1 MDVPIIETVE
11 SLLAKIPADLLALI
25 ERMNE
30 GVVSDINPIDENL
43 FSQIPADL
51 IEIIK
56 HMNESGTT
64 YENQLSQIPPA
75 LVFLINQMNESLRT
89 STSTP
94 PSSPLLMPLSEES
107 ETEYDVFEELENCL
121 INQEGDG
128 LDRSVRVVYRNKFSN
143 TEIRQFFNFTWV
155 NQNLDYAVFYVM
167 ILDTLNELLER
178 ARDYGEPRDVLQ
190 LEICGDSMQN
200 SVSLILPNGE
210 ADLEQFIAL
219 LERLVQ
225 SNLSII
231 ADRSLELVVQIIRH
245 PLGGGG
251 QRRKLDSLMQSEI
264 INNKRACLINVHNH
278 GNKLCFAIGLAHLL
292 NPGCTD
298 LEALQKAREL
308 QNAVGLG
315 IQDAVA
321 FSDIVK
327 FENFLNIKIVVL
339 YHSRANASLLKF
351 QNNPQPHPQ
360 ILYFYVQNNHYYA
373 ITNIGAFLG
382 APYVCPACHTG
393 YTRKGGHSCRY
404 NCSVCLDEK
413 CPMQPL
419 NLTPCADCHRTCRSA
434 YCYEKHKI
442 ETWHPKACKSVSSCD
457 INRKCPKCQCNYN
470 LKIDNPK
477 PHVCGIIHCP
487 ICKGPLKSR
496 DSEVV
501 QEVPHEC
508 YIQPLAEDEHSEKY
522 VFYDFETNQ
531 QSGVHL
537 PIFVSTMT
545 FKGDKWSAE
554 GPNCALPFLKHFR
567 KPQYRN
573 FTFIAHN
580 SRAYDSY
587 LLLNPLIQQGV
598 APSVIAQGSKILCFV
613 DPAFNQRYID
623 SLSFLPMR
631 LSQMPEAL
639 GFENSVKGWFP
650 HFFTS
655 EENLHY
661 IGSYPRPEMYGCD
674 QMSPKERERFMTWY
688 ETVCHSTF
696 DFHKEMES
704 YCDNDVVILRE
715 GCLRFRAE
723 VIKGAGIDP
732 WSCTAIASACM
743 KTYRTHFLPLAS
755 IAIPSPE
762 NYRRQFKSYSSG
774 SIQWLE
780 YLAQDKDIFIQHALN
795 RGEKAFGPDHVDG
808 YTQIDGVEAVFEYNG
823 CFFHGCKSCFEPQ
836 ALCVLTQ
843 KTFGEMYL
851 EFQDKC
857 ESLQATYGLK
867 VNVMWEHEWTALKKS
882 DPHVRAFLSSFDPPE
897 PLEPRQALY
906 GGRTNALTL
915 RYVAQPDETIGY
927 VDFTS
932 LYPHVMSSSCYP
944 MGHPEIIHHDFDL
957 PQNYFGLIKATVYP
971 PRGLFIPV
979 LPYKGPQGKLFFP
992 LCRTCS
998 ENNNQE
1004 KPCDH
1009 SDQERALTAV
1019 WVTPEF
1025 TKALEKG
1032 YRVAKIFE
1040 VWNFSRKSDTLFK
1053 EYIKT
1058 FLRCKQM
1065 ASGYPSSVTDQ
1076 ESKDK
1081 YIRDYHD
1088 REGIL
1093 LDPDRIEVNKTK
1105 RNVSKLYLNSLWGKL
1120 SQRCNMLTTTII
1132 KDPEEFLEFVFS
1144 DQYEISHFSF
1154 LSQDIALVQWRRNTK
1169 WVLPPGN
1176 VNVFLAAFTTAYGRL
1191 ELYALMEQLQRRVL
1205 YHDTDSVVYVSKQ
1218 GDWSPPL
1225 SNYLGGLTS
1234 ELKDGDHITEWS
1246 SCGSKSYAFR
1256 TKDNHVVLKA
1266 KGVTQNYENAPRVNL
1281 ESITRL
1287 VEGFINDRNSDL
1299 EILSSYKKIVRDKK
1313 GFHLRNAPL
1322 TKRFRVVY
1330 DKRMLLPNGT
1340 TLPFGY

>member
-1 MDVPIIETVE
+1 MAELQKQGATVE
-11 SLLAKIPADLLALI
+11 SLLAQIPPELLEVI
-25 ERMNE
+25 TRMNE
-30 GVVSDINPIDENL
+30 SGVCDESIL
-43 FSQIPADL
+43 SQIPAEL
-51 IEIIK
+51 LEMINR
-56 HMNESGTT
+56 MNESGGPD
-64 YENQLSQIPPA
+64 ENLLSQIPEA
-75 LVFLINQMNESLRT
+75 LITLINRLNESQT
-89 STSTP
+89 FSAPATP
-94 PSSPLLMPLSEES
+94 TEIDQPISPRSVES
-107 ETEYDVFEELENCL
+107 ETPQDVFGELENCL
-121 INQEGDG
+121 IHLAGDG
-128 LDRSVRVVYRNKFSN
+128 LDRRVRVVYRNKFNN
-143 TEIRQFFNFTWV
+143 TEIRQFFNFLWV
-155 NQNLDYAVFYVM
+155 NQNLDYALFYMM
-167 ILDTLNELLER
+167 ITDTLNDLLET

-190 LEICGDSMQN
+190 LELCGDSLHN
-200 SVSLILPNGE
+200 TVSLILPNGE
-210 ADLEQFIAL
+210 ADLEQFTAL

-225 SNLSII
+225 SNFAII
-231 ADRSLELVVQIIRH
+231 ADRTLELVVQIIRQ
-245 PLGGGG
+245 PQGGGG

-264 INNKRACLINVHNH
+264 LSNKRAYLINVHNPD
-278 GNKLCFAIGLAHLL
+278 NKLCFAIGLAHLL

-298 LEALQKAREL
+298 LTALQKAREI
-308 QNAVGLG
+308 QTGVGLG
-315 IQDAVA
+315 IHEGVA
-321 FSDIVK
+321 FSDIFK
-327 FENFLNIKIVVL
+327 FENLLNIKIVVL

-351 QNNPQPHPQ
+351 QNTPQPHPQ
-360 ILYFYVQNNHYYA
+360 ILYFYVQNEHYYA
-373 ITNIGAFLG
+373 ITNITAFLG
-382 APYVCPACHTG
+382 TPYVCPSCHTG

-404 NCSVCLDEK
+404 NCSVCQDAE

-419 NLTPCADCHRTCRSA
+419 NLTPCADCHRTCRST
-434 YCYEKHKI
+434 YCYAKHKI
-442 ETWHPKACKSVSSCD
+442 ETWHPKACKSVSICA
-457 INRKCPKCQCNYN
+457 INKKCPKCHCNYN
-470 LKIDNPK
+470 LKIDSPK

-496 DSEVV
+496 DAEVV

-531 QSGVHL
+531 QSGDHL

-545 FKGDKWSAE
+545 FKGEKWSAE
-554 GPNCALPFLKHFR
+554 GSNCALLFLKHFR

-580 SRAYDSY
+580 ARAYDSY

-598 APSVIAQGSKILCFV
+598 APWVIAQGSKILCFV

-631 LSQMPEAL
+631 LAQMPEAL

-655 EENLHY
+655 DENLHY
-661 IGSYPRPEMYGCD
+661 VGAYPSPEMYGCD

-688 ETVCHSTF
+688 ETVRHGTF

-715 GCLRFRAE
+715 GCLRFREE
-723 VIKGAGIDP
+723 VIKDAGIDP
-732 WSCTAIASACM
+732 WSCTTIASACM
-743 KTYRTHFLPLAS
+743 KTYRTHYLPPAS
-755 IAIPSPE
+755 IAIPSPD

-780 YLAQDKDIFIQHALN
+780 YMAQDKDIFIQHALN
-795 RGEKAFGPDHVDG
+795 RGEKAFGSYHVDG
-808 YTQIDGVEAVFEYNG
+808 YTQIDGVETAYEYNG
-823 CFFHGCKSCFEPQ
+823 CFFHGCKSCFVPQ
-836 ALCVLTQ
+836 TLCVLTQ
-843 KTFGEMYL
+843 KTFGEMYQ
-851 EFQDKC
+851 EFQDKVD
-857 ESLQATYGLK
+857 SLQATYGLK
-867 VNVMWEHEWTALKKS
+867 VVVLWEHEWTALKKS
-882 DPHVRAFLSSFDPPE
+882 DPNVQAFLSSFETPE

-944 MGHPEIIHHDFDL
+944 IGHPEIIHRDFDL

-979 LPYKGPQGKLFFP
+979 LPYRGPQGKLFFP

-998 ENNNQE
+998 ENIQQT
-1004 KPCDH
+1004 PCDH
-1009 SDQERALTAV
+1009 SDQERALTGV
-1019 WVTPEF
+1019 WVTVEF
-1025 TKALEKG
+1025 SKALEMG

-1040 VWNFSRKSDTLFK
+1040 VWNFTKKSDTLFK

-1065 ASGYPSSVTDQ
+1065 ASGYPASVTDQ
-1076 ESKDK
+1076 ESKDR
-1081 YIRDYHD
+1081 YIQDYHD

-1120 SQRCNMLTTTII
+1120 AQRCNMLTTSII

-1154 LSQDIALVQWRRNTK
+1154 LSQDIALVQWRRNKK

-1191 ELYALMEQLQRRVL
+1191 ELYKLMEQLQRRVL
-1205 YHDTDSVVYVSKQ
+1205 YHDTDSVVYVSKP
-1218 GDWSPPL
+1218 GDWIPPL

-1234 ELKDGDHITEWS
+1234 ELAEGDHITEWS
-1246 SCGSKSYAFR
+1246 SCGPKSYAFR

-1287 VEGFINDRNSDL
+1287 VEGFLNDRNSDL

-1330 DKRMLLPNGT
+1330 DKRRLLPDGT
-1340 TLPFGY
+1340 TLPYGY